1 MKSFKELL
9 IEAETTQVVGF
20 EALAALV
27 VDMASKK
34 QLKLLAKEFIEDSE
48 EVTKE
53 NVANGILDMFDLDIE
68 STYEMIAKSGIDPH
82 EHLVDQFDESI
93 DAVEHAG
100 LVAELRQK
108 LPAGFNVGLTK
119 QWSDPNMDPGVKQ
132 YVLITSRLGASG
144 DHDPN
149 GVVLD
154 VDAKKYR
161 QYDPE
166 WTGVYENEWKFT
178 SISALIKR
186 LKQIKKQHQ

>member
-1 MKSFKELL
+1 M
-9 IEAETTQVVGF
+9 
-20 EALAALV
+20 
-27 VDMASKK
+27 
-34 QLKLLAKEFIEDSE
+34 
-48 EVTKE
+48 TKE

-166 WTGVYENEWKFT
+166 WTGAYENEWKFT